1 MQTSTRE
8 QADEWVNKD
17 LRINAVVPN
26 DGLCASS
33 VLVHKPYNGKK
44 PSIRWATDFLPLN
57 EKTELLSVEDSLYT
71 PFPSSILF

>member
-1 MQTSTRE
+1 MQTNTRE
-8 QADEWVNKD
+8 HADEWDNKD

-26 DGLCASS
+26 DGLGASS
-33 VLVHKPYNGKK
+33 VLVHKPYNDKK

-71 PFPSSILF
+71 PFPSRILF

>member
-1 MQTSTRE
+1 MNGSTMI
-8 QADEWVNKD
+8 

-44 PSIRWATDFLPLN
+44 PSIRWATDSLPLN
-57 EKTELLSVEDSLYT
+57 EKTEPLSVEDNLYT
-71 PFPSSILF
+71 SFPSRILF